1 MKECDLNTSEQGR
14 SSLIFLFL
22 FECCWLCYLFPLLS
36 HDFSLRFVCCLFFFL
51 FDIRSSSHSVQCVL
65 TSAIVCLWV
74 NVPIFLVIFVVCF
87 FPSIKIHC
95 MQRKLLLAITNG
107 HLGTHTFAI
116 YCLRIVKVPIVL
128 VFSIRC
134 NIERQFTKPIE

>member
-14 SSLIFLFL
+14 SSLIFYFCLSAVGCVICFL
-22 FECCWLCYLFPLLS
+22 FCLMISHCVSCAVYFFCLTFVLPLTPCNV
-36 HDFSLRFVCCLFFFL
+36 F
-51 FDIRSSSHSVQCVL
+51 L